1 MAGRRSSSSPRGS
14 KSVQITTWVIALIV
28 VLSMV
33 LALLPLGR

>member
-1 MAGRRSSSSPRGS
+1 MAGRRSSTGPGGKRF
-14 KSVQITTWVIALIV
+14 VQVTTWIIALIV

>member
-1 MAGRRSSSSPRGS
+1 MAGRRSSSSARG
-14 KSVQITTWVIALIV
+14 KKFVQVTTWIIALIV